1 MSVRTM
7 SRKTP
12 GRKIVVLGATSKIAQ
27 EIARLAAA
35 EHKEL
40 LLVAR
45 HPERLAAV
53 AGDLAARGASRVGSI
68 AADLAAI
75 DSHPALVGEILAQM
89 PDFDTLLLAYGSL
102 GDQAV
107 AEESPEITLAELNTN
122 FTSAVS
128 LLARLSPV
136 LAARHVTGQPVTEQ
150 PRGCIAVITS
160 VAGDRARRSN
170 YIYGTAKGGLAL
182 FVQGLRAKLYSSGVR
197 VLTIKPGPVATP
209 MTAHMPG
216 RAKFADPAAV
226 ARAIYREIEQ
236 GSRDI
241 LYVPGRWRWIM
252 TVIRLIP
259 ESIGKRLKF

>member
-1 MSVRTM
+1 MN
-7 SRKTP
+7 RKTP
-12 GRKIVVLGATSKIAQ
+12 SQKILVLGATSKIAQ
-27 EIARLAAA
+27 EIARLAAS

-45 HPERLAAV
+45 YPERLAAV
-53 AGDLAARGASRVGSI
+53 AGDLAARGASRVDSI

-75 DSHPALVGEILAQM
+75 DSHPALVCEILAKM
-89 PDFDTLLLAYGSL
+89 PDFDTVLLAYGSL
-102 GDQAV
+102 GDQAR
-107 AEESPEITLAELNTN
+107 AEDSVEETLAELNTN

-128 LLARLSPV
+128 LLTRLSTP
-136 LAARHVTGQPVTEQ
+136 LATRRG
-150 PRGCIAVITS
+150 GCIAVITS

-170 YIYGTAKGGLAL
+170 YIYGTAKGALAL
-182 FVQGLRAKLYSSGVR
+182 FVQGLRAKLYSAGVR

-216 RAKFADPAAV
+216 STKFADPALV
-226 ARAIYREIEQ
+226 ARTIYREIEH
-236 GSRDI
+236 GHRDI

-252 TVIRLIP
+252 TVICLIP

>member
-1 MSVRTM
+1 VS
-7 SRKTP
+7 SKAP
-12 GRKIVVLGATSKIAQ
+12 SQKIVILGATSKIAQ

-35 EHKEL
+35 AHKEL

-53 AGDLAARGASRVGSI
+53 AGDLAARGASRVESI
-68 AADLAAI
+68 SADLAAI
-75 DSHPALVGEILAQM
+75 DSHPALVHEILAKM
-89 PDFDTLLLAYGSL
+89 PDFDTVLLAYGSL
-102 GDQAV
+102 GDQAL
-107 AEESPEITLAELNTN
+107 AEDSVEITLAELNTN

-128 LLARLSPV
+128 LLTRLSPV
-136 LAARHVTGQPVTEQ
+136 LAQRRG
-150 PRGCIAVITS
+150 GCIAVITS

-170 YIYGTAKGGLAL
+170 YIYGTAKGALSL
-182 FVQGLRAKLYSSGVR
+182 FVQGLRAKLYTAGVR

-216 RAKFADPAAV
+216 SAKFADPAVV

-241 LYVPGRWRWIM
+241 LYVPGKWRWIM
-252 TVIRLIP
+252 SVIQHIP
-259 ESIGKRLKF
+259 ESIGKTLKF

>member
-1 MSVRTM
+1 MQTISHKM
-7 SRKTP
+7 PSHKTP
-12 GRKIVVLGATSKIAQ
+12 SRKIVVLGATSKIAQ

-35 EHKEL
+35 DHKEL

-53 AGDLAARGASRVGSI
+53 AGDLTARGASRVESI

-75 DSHPALVGEILAQM
+75 DSHPVLVSEILAKM

-102 GDQAV
+102 GDQAR
-107 AEESPEITLAELNTN
+107 AEDSPEITLAELNTN

-128 LLARLSPV
+128 LLTRLSLV
-136 LAARHVTGQPVTEQ
+136 LAARGATEQ

-170 YIYGTAKGGLAL
+170 YIYGTAKGALAL
-182 FVQGLRAKLYSSGVR
+182 FVQGLRAKLYSAGVR

-209 MTAHMPG
+209 MTTHMPG
-216 RAKFADPAAV
+216 STKFADPADV
-226 ARAIYREIEQ
+226 ARAIYREIER

-259 ESIGKRLKF
+259 ESIGKQLKF

>member
-1 MSVRTM
+1 M
-7 SRKTP
+7 SRKMP
-12 GRKIVVLGATSKIAQ
+12 SQRILILGATSKIAQ

-53 AGDLAARGASRVGSI
+53 AGDLAARGASRVESI
-68 AADLAAI
+68 SADLAAI
-75 DSHPALVGEILAQM
+75 DSHPALVNEILAKM
-89 PDFDTLLLAYGSL
+89 PDFDTVLLAYGSL
-102 GDQAV
+102 GDQAR
-107 AEESPEITLAELNTN
+107 AEDSVEITLAELNTN

-128 LLARLSPV
+128 LLTRLSGV
-136 LAARHVTGQPVTEQ
+136 LAQRRG
-150 PRGCIAVITS
+150 GCIAVITS

-170 YIYGTAKGGLAL
+170 YIYGTAKGALAL
-182 FVQGLRAKLYSSGVR
+182 FVQGLRAKLYTAGVR
-197 VLTIKPGPVATP
+197 VLTIKPGPVFTP

-216 RAKFADPAAV
+216 NAKFADPVVV

-241 LYVPGRWRWIM
+241 LYVPGKWRWIM
-252 TVIRLIP
+252 TVIQHIP
-259 ESIGKRLKF
+259 ESIGKKLKF

>member
-1 MSVRTM
+1 MSNQTV

-12 GRKIVVLGATSKIAQ
+12 SRKIVVLGATSKIAQ

-53 AGDLAARGASRVGSI
+53 AGDLAARGASRVDYI

-75 DSHPALVGEILAQM
+75 EVHPALVNEILARM

-102 GDQAV
+102 GDQAL

-136 LAARHVTGQPVTEQ
+136 LAARRG
-150 PRGCIAVITS
+150 GCIAIITS

-170 YIYGTAKGGLAL
+170 YIYGTAKGALAL
-182 FVQGLRAKLYSSGVR
+182 FAQGLRAKLYSTGVR

-216 RAKFADPAAV
+216 SAKFADPAAV
-226 ARAIYREIEQ
+226 ARAIYREIEH

-241 LYVPGRWRWIM
+241 LYVPGKWRLIM

-259 ESIGKRLKF
+259 ERIGKQLKF